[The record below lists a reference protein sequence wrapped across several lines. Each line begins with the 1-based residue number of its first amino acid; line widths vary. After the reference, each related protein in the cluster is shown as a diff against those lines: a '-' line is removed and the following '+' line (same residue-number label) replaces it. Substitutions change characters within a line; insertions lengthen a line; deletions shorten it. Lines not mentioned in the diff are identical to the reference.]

1 MCLIWLISIKKTKF
15 TLTKNIKYI
24 SELLYPINGKANLGI
39 ATKIPIN
46 CILNLYGSSHLD
58 QAAKVRIFTRPNG
71 IQAKNCR
78 RLNYESQYGLQVEAQ
93 LVVFVLI
100 LLWFDYGSRI
110 FPLVLSSL
118 KLFRVLTRYTFC
130 NLTLQNNF
138 IVQIFI
144 WPFEIRLNLPPI
156 F

>member
-1 MCLIWLISIKKTKF
+1 MCLIWLILIKKTKF
-15 TLTKNIKYI
+15 ILTKNIKYI
-24 SELLYPINGKANLGI
+24 SELFISYVTQIYALPKNSHKLHFKFIWSKQGQTGFRPKI
-39 ATKIPIN
+39 AEGWIM
-46 CILNLYGSSHLD
+46 
-58 QAAKVRIFTRPNG
+58 KVNR
-71 IQAKNCR
+71 
-78 RLNYESQYGLQVEAQ
+78 LQVKAQ

-100 LLWFDYGSRI
+100 LLWFDCRSRI
-110 FPLVLSSL
+110 FPLVFSSL

-156 F
+156 YQD